1 MPTFYRSD
9 FGATTHVNTGAFPC
23 VGGLDTD
30 IFLECLNKLTMSVN
44 SSNLKPTDSPHS
56 LRGLRL
62 NPQSALPLH
71 AQAEQSLRELL
82 ASPDQPTGTLLPDE
96 VSLANAMGVSRN
108 TLRAAIAR
116 LVGEGR
122 LERKAGVGTRV
133 VEPKVHSGVGAWQS
147 FTREMETKGIKVETY
162 STTARMIEIPA
173 VAVAR
178 LHLKAG
184 SEVLC
189 LDRVR
194 GWEGNP
200 VVHFRSYLHPRLKL
214 MIGDDFN
221 QPLYELVR
229 TRCGVIADQSDEELT
244 AVAADRRLARVLAV
258 KIGAPLLQ
266 RNRTVC
272 DTRRQPME
280 YSVVH
285 YRGDRFELSLR
296 LRQH

>member
-1 MPTFYRSD
+1 MNGMFKQTNVQINSLSPKSADRSR
-9 FGATTHVNTGAFPC
+9 
-23 VGGLDTD
+23 
-30 IFLECLNKLTMSVN
+30 
-44 SSNLKPTDSPHS
+44 S

-62 NPQSALPLH
+62 NPGSSLPLH
-71 AQAEQSLRELL
+71 AQAEQSLRTLL
-82 ASPDQPTGTLLPDE
+82 ASPDQGTGTLLPDE

-116 LVGEGR
+116 LVSEGR

-133 VEPKVHSGVGAWQS
+133 VEPKMHSGVGAWQS
-147 FTREMETKGIKVETY
+147 FTREMEAKGIKVETY
-162 STTARMIEIPA
+162 SVTARMVEIPA
-173 VAVAR
+173 EAGPR
-178 LHLKAG
+178 LLLETG
-184 SEVLC
+184 NEVLC

-194 GWEGNP
+194 GWDGKP

-214 MIGDDFN
+214 VIDDDFN

-229 TRCGVIADQSDEELT
+229 SRCGVIADQSDEELT

-258 KIGAPLLQ
+258 KVGAPLLQ
-266 RNRTVC
+266 RNRTVY

-285 YRGDRFELSLR
+285 YRGDRFELSLN
-296 LRQH
+296 LRQQ